1 MVNKLKKGLLGSLV
15 FFIGG
20 LWLSI
25 SMAMPLFTVESNLEI
40 VRFSWL
46 GLPIIGAFAFTGLFG
61 AVVVALVLS
70 LMQGKQIM
78 RSAKFVLIP
87 AMLMGFLGAGV
98 NYANYH
104 FVIKPM
110 GLVACPK
117 MAGYGKNLLIDYVKN
132 IDSCQPD

>member
-40 VRFSWL
+40 VTFSWL

-78 RSAKFVLIP
+78 RSAKFV
-87 AMLMGFLGAGV
+87 
-98 NYANYH
+98 
-104 FVIKPM
+104 
-110 GLVACPK
+110 
-117 MAGYGKNLLIDYVKN
+117 
-132 IDSCQPD
+132 